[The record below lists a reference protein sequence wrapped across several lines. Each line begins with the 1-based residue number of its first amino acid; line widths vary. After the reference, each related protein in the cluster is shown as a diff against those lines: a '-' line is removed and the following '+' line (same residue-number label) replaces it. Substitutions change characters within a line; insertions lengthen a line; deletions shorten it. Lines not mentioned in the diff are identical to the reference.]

1 VKATLALA
9 GVVVLAAAHMALGA
23 DTRGQ
28 EKGASSGPVF
38 RPAFF
43 SPELTNRYFPWAK
56 VERTVLEGRQKVDG
70 KIVAIRE
77 VATRGNQHINISGV
91 LTTYLEVLA
100 YTGRHLDERAKD
112 YFAQGKDGWVYYL
125 GEDVDEFENGKVVH
139 AGSWKVGWNETEP
152 QKFVPRYPAKVG
164 MRFNQESV
172 PGVAVEQVTIVGV
185 DETVKTPAGT
195 FRHCLHWRE
204 YDPLRR
210 LRREVARARRGL
222 REGDLRRRFPRPD
235 EGRAGLS
242 GGDSEGMVTR
252 REPATA
258 PRSGCG
264 DPA

>member
-1 VKATLALA
+1 MKATLALA

-43 SPELTNRYFPWAK
+43 SPELTNRYFPWAN

-70 KIVAIRE
+70 KVVAIRE

-125 GEDVDEFENGKVVH
+125 GEDVDEFENGKVLH

-195 FRHCLHWRE
+195 FRHCLHWQE
-204 YDPLRR
+204 YDPLSDAYAEKWHAPGVGFVKETFEDGF
-210 LRREVARARRGL
+210 LVLTKVVRG
-222 REGDLRRRFPRPD
+222 
-235 EGRAGLS
+235 
-242 GGDSEGMVTR
+242 
-252 REPATA
+252 
-258 PRSGCG
+258 
-264 DPA
+264 